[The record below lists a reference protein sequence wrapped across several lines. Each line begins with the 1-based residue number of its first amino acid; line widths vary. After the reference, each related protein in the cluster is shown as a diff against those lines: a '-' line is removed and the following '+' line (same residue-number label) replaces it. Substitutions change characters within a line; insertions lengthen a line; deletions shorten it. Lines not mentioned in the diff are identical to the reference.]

1 MFLRQSLKKIK
12 WIPLTL
18 ESNKNSKDWF
28 FFWKWLNFLE
38 KWFDYIVNS
47 TFFKINTID
56 RISTY
61 DDYSIIIGVV
71 LYYQI
76 KILIKFFMWR
86 KFGLHTINVKI
97 QH

>member
-18 ESNKNSKDWF
+18 ESNENSKDWF
-28 FFWKWLNFLE
+28 FFFFLKWLNFLE

-61 DDYSIIIGVV
+61 DDYSIIIVF
-71 LYYQI
+71 YYQI
-76 KILIKFFMWR
+76 KILINFLCGESSDFIPS
-86 KFGLHTINVKI
+86 T
-97 QH
+97 

>member
-76 KILIKFFMWR
+76 KILINFLCRQSSDFIPS
-86 KFGLHTINVKI
+86 T
-97 QH
+97 

>member
-76 KILIKFFMWR
+76 KILIKFFM
-86 KFGLHTINVKI
+86 
-97 QH
+97 